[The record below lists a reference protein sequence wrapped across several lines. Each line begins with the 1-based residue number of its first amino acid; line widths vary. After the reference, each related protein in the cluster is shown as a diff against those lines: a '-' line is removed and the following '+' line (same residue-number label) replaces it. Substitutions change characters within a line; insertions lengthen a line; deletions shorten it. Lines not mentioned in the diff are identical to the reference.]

1 MRHERLRSRDEE
13 RYLDAVDEAR
23 AHVRFTRREYMD
35 ALDELSD
42 LEEMAVG
49 PEGPEADDPRDED
62 YYEPRRRRQVR

>member
-35 ALDELSD
+35 ALDELED
-42 LEEMAVG
+42 LETVG
-49 PEGPEADDPRDED
+49 PEGPESNDPDDYR
-62 YYEPRRRRQVR
+62 PRRRRRGR